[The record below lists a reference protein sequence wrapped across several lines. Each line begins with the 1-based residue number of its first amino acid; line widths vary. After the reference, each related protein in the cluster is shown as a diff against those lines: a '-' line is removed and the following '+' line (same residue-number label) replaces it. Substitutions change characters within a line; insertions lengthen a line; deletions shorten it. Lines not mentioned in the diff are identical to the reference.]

1 MTHAIA
7 PVSMSLGSISSC
19 ARGGG
24 VGHSSGAAG
33 WLVGDGSEG
42 VWSEVEVEGG
52 STWAVPM
59 AFRLGAVSQGTRLV
73 ERSAVAGRRTS
84 RDDETV
90 MSMVEES
97 SGGQLRGLEG
107 SVVGWLS
114 VGGGM

>member
-1 MTHAIA
+1 M
-7 PVSMSLGSISSC
+7 
-19 ARGGG
+19 
-24 VGHSSGAAG
+24 GHSSGAAG
-33 WLVGDGSEG
+33 WLVGDGGEG
-42 VWSEVEVEGG
+42 LWSGVEVVGG
-52 STWAVPM
+52 SKWAVPM

-107 SVVGWLS
+107 SGLNSGS
-114 VGGGM
+114 VGGRVRSRRA